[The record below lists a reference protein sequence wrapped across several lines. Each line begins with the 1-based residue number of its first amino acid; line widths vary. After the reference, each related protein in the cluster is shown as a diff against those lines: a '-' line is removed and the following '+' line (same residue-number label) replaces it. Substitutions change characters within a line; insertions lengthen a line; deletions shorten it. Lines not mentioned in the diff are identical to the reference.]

1 MSQPEPS
8 SKQEDKKKIEKK
20 RPTKREDEG
29 RASCP
34 MQKGMTY
41 ISLSLF
47 VLLSLLVVLFEF
59 AAVRVRGSSFYCT
72 TSYCICACICRNW
85 EGGQYRSD
93 LVRVRRDGDADTTK
107 RRDMFRYS
115 RQCPRMPK
123 RNTQITC
130 SLASLRLIAI
140 VRRKRQLFPNSSS
153 SSVINCHFSCNQ
165 THGSDVSR
173 VFGKQQ
179 KVFIIIII
187 IILGSSL
194 PGSLACW
201 ISRRQIALATSNR

>member
-1 MSQPEPS
+1 
-8 SKQEDKKKIEKK
+8 
-20 RPTKREDEG
+20 
-29 RASCP
+29 
-34 MQKGMTY
+34 
-41 ISLSLF
+41 
-47 VLLSLLVVLFEF
+47 
-59 AAVRVRGSSFYCT
+59 
-72 TSYCICACICRNW
+72 
-85 EGGQYRSD
+85 
-93 LVRVRRDGDADTTK
+93 
-107 RRDMFRYS
+107 
-115 RQCPRMPK
+115 MPK